1 MAGPPH
7 AAEIR
12 LFLALLLVF
21 SGGFYAFLFLEPS
34 APGRWLSYA
43 AAFMWCP
50 GLAALLTLLILRR
63 SLRGLGWSW
72 GGLRYYLIAYAL
84 PLVFCLPVYLLVW
97 WLGLGSFDAHATRTR
112 HVGQAARHIIG

>member
-12 LFLALLLVF
+12 LFLTLLFVF
-21 SGGFYAFLFLEPS
+21 SGGFDAFLLLEPS

-43 AAFMWCP
+43 AALIWCP

-63 SLRGLGWSW
+63 SLRGL
-72 GGLRYYLIAYAL
+72 
-84 PLVFCLPVYLLVW
+84 
-97 WLGLGSFDAHATRTR
+97 ATAPAS
-112 HVGQAARHIIG
+112 VSY